1 MKVIIDTILWI
12 SFLIGHQTQLV
23 RRMLTDMR
31 FDVYVCARLI
41 EEVIGV
47 ATRDKIRKYVTQAD
61 IDDLLAI
68 INAFCQFAIIRIEAP
83 ATAIRDPKDLYLL
96 SLAETIG
103 ADYIVSGDADLTD
116 LGQYHQTRIMNC
128 RLQGNDAIL
137 NHPTI
142 NNNETR
148 DERRERARL

>member
-1 MKVIIDTILWI
+1 MKVIIDTNLWI

-41 EEVIGV
+41 EEILDV

-61 IDDLLAI
+61 IDDLMAI
-68 INAFCQFAIIRIEAP
+68 INAFCQFANIRTATP

-116 LGQYHQTRIMNC
+116 LGQYHQTRIMK
-128 RLQGNDAIL
+128 LADFKAMMQY
-137 NHPTI
+137 
-142 NNNETR
+142 
-148 DERRERARL
+148 

>member
-1 MKVIIDTILWI
+1 MKVIIDTNLWI

-23 RRMLTDMR
+23 RRMLTDLR
-31 FDVYVCARLI
+31 FDVYVCARLV
-41 EEVIGV
+41 EEIRDV
-47 ATRDKIRKYVTQAD
+47 AERDKIRKYVTQTD

-68 INAFCQFAIIRIEAP
+68 INAFCQFAVIHTEAP

-116 LGQYHQTRIMNC
+116 IGQYDQTRIMK
-128 RLQGNDAIL
+128 LADFKAMMQY
-137 NHPTI
+137 
-142 NNNETR
+142 
-148 DERRERARL
+148 

>member
-1 MKVIIDTILWI
+1 MKVIIDTNLWI

-23 RRMLTDMR
+23 RRMLIDMR

-116 LGQYHQTRIMNC
+116 LAKYNQTSIIKLADFKAMMF
-128 RLQGNDAIL
+128 
-137 NHPTI
+137 
-142 NNNETR
+142 
-148 DERRERARL
+148 

>member
-1 MKVIIDTILWI
+1 MKVIIDTNLWI

-41 EEVIGV
+41 EEVLDV

-68 INAFCQFAIIRIEAP
+68 INAFCQFAVIQTEAP

-103 ADYIVSGDADLTD
+103 ADYIVSGDADFTD
-116 LGQYHQTRIMNC
+116 LGQYHQTRIMK
-128 RLQGNDAIL
+128 LADFKAMMQY
-137 NHPTI
+137 
-142 NNNETR
+142 
-148 DERRERARL
+148 

>member
-1 MKVIIDTILWI
+1 MKVILDTNLWI

-23 RRMLTDMR
+23 RRMLTDIR

-41 EEVIGV
+41 EEIRDV

-61 IDDLLAI
+61 IDDLLSI
-68 INAFCQFAIIRIEAP
+68 INAFCQFTIILAEAP

-116 LGQYHQTRIMNC
+116 LGQYHQARIMT
-128 RLQGNDAIL
+128 LADFKAMMQY
-137 NHPTI
+137 
-142 NNNETR
+142 
-148 DERRERARL
+148 